1 MMFDSNVQNVKC
13 LMKEMWDS
21 GPKVEV
27 CPGYGGLPI
36 LGNNIGDSLY
46 WGLPILGAPILGLYD
61 HEKSLYW
68 AIIEALLYPPKWV

>member
-21 GPKVEV
+21 FPDVEV

-36 LGNNIGDSLY
+36 LGNNIEVSVLGTPY
-46 WGLPILGAPILGLYD
+46 IGGTYIGPIR
-61 HEKSLYW
+61 S
-68 AIIEALLYPPKWV
+68 